1 MEKTPM
7 GKKILVHAILILGS
21 VIMIFPF
28 LWMILTALK
37 TKPEAIAVPPTVFPA
52 IPQWQNFT
60 EIFEVLDFGK
70 FYFNTFVSTAVITI
84 GQVFFCSMA
93 AYAFAKLDFP
103 FKNTLFILILSV
115 LMVPGQVF
123 LIPQYLIVQKLGLLD
138 SIPALFLPGLFSAF
152 GTFLLRQF
160 FMTIPDEL
168 EEAAILDGASRIKIF
183 FTVILPLSKSALI
196 SLSIF
201 AILYGWNSLLWP
213 LIVNTSNDKMTLSA
227 GLAQLSGQH
236 ATNFPLMM
244 AGSFLAIIPLLM
256 IYLIFQKQFIEGIAL
271 SGSKG

>member
-1 MEKTPM
+1 
-7 GKKILVHAILILGS
+7 
-21 VIMIFPF
+21 
-28 LWMILTALK
+28 
-37 TKPEAIAVPPTVFPA
+37 
-52 IPQWQNFT
+52 
-60 EIFEVLDFGK
+60 
-70 FYFNTFVSTAVITI
+70 
-84 GQVFFCSMA
+84 
-93 AYAFAKLDFP
+93 
-103 FKNTLFILILSV
+103 NTLFILILSV